1 MSTTTRTRAAA
12 GAAALASVFALA
24 ACGSG
29 SNSATSDASAPT
41 AESAPSGTPAPGAPA
56 SAANGQPSG
65 PTPRCT
71 TENLSVTLGKAK
83 PEGSQVQ
90 LPLVFKNIGAKPCDL
105 HGTPGVDLHGPEH
118 PTYGPV
124 DSLLRRETGTPHNIL
139 APGRT
144 GTALITVLQSSPNPP
159 AESPAWTAQ
168 SLETIPP
175 GQTKALKATWP
186 SDLAIT
192 RQDGATH
199 PGTWVDGI
207 KADPS

>member
-1 MSTTTRTRAAA
+1 MSPTLFTRTAA
-12 GAAALASVFALA
+12 GAAALVSVFALA
-24 ACGSG
+24 ACGSS
-29 SNSATSDASAPT
+29 SNSAAPESSDPSAAT
-41 AESAPSGTPAPGAPA
+41 GAPA
-56 SAANGQPSG
+56 TDTPTSGQPSQSSG

-83 PEGSQVQ
+83 PDGSQMQ
-90 LPLVFKNIGAKPCDL
+90 LPLVFKNVGEKTCDL
-105 HGTPGVDLHGPEH
+105 HGTPGVDLHGPNH
-118 PTYGPV
+118 PAYGPV
-124 DSLLRRETGTPHNIL
+124 DSLLRRENGAPHNVL

-144 GTALITVLQSSPNPP
+144 ATALITVLPSSPNPP

-175 GQTKALKATWP
+175 GQTKALHAEWP
-186 SDLAIT
+186 ADLAIT

-207 KADPS
+207 NADPS